1 MNTAAKAPKS
11 PAKNNATLS
20 FMVQGWLWRYWMLTL
35 SLAFPFHTVCMWQ
48 ADTQTVTAAQQ
59 CTQYVMSQVANAC
72 LLKPP
77 CSPAF
82 CLRYGRTDWT
92 TWLFWRLLGSVTS
105 QPPGL
110 FLGVWL
116 WLHLSTGGLS
126 VCSSW
131 RVWRETLSA
140 EINPTGNW
148 TPSVGPGMSGPGDQ
162 KGRRAGKSPYH
173 TYTHTHTYLLQQEL
187 PLKQLQNIRF
197 TRKKSLFSE
206 TIVTCLYMTRKRSHK
221 HQVRCGYSGCA
232 GKKRHKTWLKLSFF
246 DYFTVGMMTMW
257 AFISTNWTYLAVELH
272 VDAVIFTQRC
282 DPPQFQG
289 LHLCMSVT
297 RSKINRYY
305 FLALTLPSQLR
316 RYRKIGEGF

>member
-48 ADTQTVTAAQQ
+48 ANTQTVTAAQQ
-59 CTQYVMSQVANAC
+59 STQYVMSQVANAC

-77 CSPAF
+77 CSPAV

-126 VCSSW
+126 VCSIW
-131 RVWRETLSA
+131 RVWREKLSA
-140 EINPTGNW
+140 EINTLATGHLPLARECRGRETKRAEEQGRVPT
-148 TPSVGPGMSGPGDQ
+148 
-162 KGRRAGKSPYH
+162 
-173 TYTHTHTYLLQQEL
+173 THTHKCIINYLLQQEL
-187 PLKQLQNIRF
+187 PLKHLQNIRF

-206 TIVTCLYMTRKRSHK
+206 TIVTCLYATHKRSHK

-232 GKKRHKTWLKLSFF
+232 VKKSHKTWLSFF

-257 AFISTNWTYLAVELH
+257 AFISTSWTYLAVELH
-272 VDAVIFTQRC
+272 VDAVIIYTAMWPCPVPGTQPLYVC
-282 DPPQFQG
+282 D
-289 LHLCMSVT
+289 
-297 RSKINRYY
+297 KIRD
-305 FLALTLPSQLR
+305 
-316 RYRKIGEGF
+316 